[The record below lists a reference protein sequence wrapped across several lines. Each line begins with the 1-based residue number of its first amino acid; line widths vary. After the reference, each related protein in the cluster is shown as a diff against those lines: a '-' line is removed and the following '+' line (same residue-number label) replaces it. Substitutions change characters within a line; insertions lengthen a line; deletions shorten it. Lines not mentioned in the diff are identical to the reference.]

1 MYKTENGVLRVE
13 VVYQNSLR
21 LLQTLQRASFSRL
34 CDPGLPWKFPILV
47 KACGQR
53 CLWDGRAVCLLGSS
67 GMWVMDVLRE
77 KEMTDWSHKPFECTF
92 FLHCLKQY
100 QNWGNL
106 LRDPAGRWALEVIH
120 AADSCTGGFVIFIK
134 QNKKK
139 NGFLDLV
146 CFRHV
151 QMLPPDL
158 LLLNVLYLLPG
169 ER

>member
-1 MYKTENGVLRVE
+1 MKCTKLRME
-13 VVYQNSLR
+13 CWDWKLSIRIAWDCCKL
-21 LLQTLQRASFSRL
+21 SREPL
-34 CDPGLPWKFPILV
+34 SPGFVIPGLPWKSPILV

-67 GMWVMDVLRE
+67 GMWVMDVLCE

-134 QNKKK
+134 QQQQKNKWVSRPCMFQTCT
-139 NGFLDLV
+139 NAPAGLAAA
-146 CFRHV
+146 
-151 QMLPPDL
+151 
-158 LLLNVLYLLPG
+158 
-169 ER
+169 